1 MEPWKRRRR
10 ASAAVSYTHL
20 DVYKRQPQALEEIR
34 QLKELCDANGIELVI
49 FTNPMHV
56 LTYEKAVENGYRDF
70 LSGLAQVTDFYNFSG
85 INDITT
91 NNDNYLETSHY
102 MPQVG
107 DRMLDVMFKGQ
118 ADERLLEQ
126 GFGYRV
132 TLSLIHI

>member
-1 MEPWKRRRR
+1 MCIRDRSHTDWSKAEADWTVQYANR
-10 ASAAVSYTHL
+10 T
-20 DVYKRQPQALEEIR
+20 PQALEEIR
-34 QLKELCDANGIELVI
+34 QLKELCDANSIELVI
-49 FTNPMHV
+49 FTNPMHA

-107 DRMLDVMFKGQ
+107 DRMLDVMLKGQ
-118 ADERLLEQ
+118 ADERLLEDVYKRQ
-126 GFGYRV
+126 G
-132 TLSLIHI
+132 

>member
-1 MEPWKRRRR
+1 M
-10 ASAAVSYTHL
+10 
-20 DVYKRQPQALEEIR
+20 
-34 QLKELCDANGIELVI
+34 CDANGIELVI

-107 DRMLDVMFKGQ
+107 DRMLDVMFKGR

-132 TLSLIHI
+132 TCGNCEEFLRKYVDGAGQNGDLAMNLY